1 MTNVHKDQA
10 VSGSDPK
17 GEVFAALAALVYA
30 AEKPVSGTYIDQ
42 SRVLAASID
51 AAVGGKGLYGSR
63 VLDIGCGFGT
73 TTEALCRYA
82 PASVTAVDSSEAM
95 VSLLYMVLIGEEPIE
110 SHLERYD
117 AKEKLRSFYPGLLT
131 SLREMRRGFRGNLF
145 QRMGGT
151 LLPAQGSCLK
161 LANQAQEPFDAIA
174 ANNMLHWPL
183 KAAME
188 KEEYADAFRSVFSQL
203 SAGLT
208 KSGICGAVEPK
219 DFMDD
224 DLDPKRN
231 ADLEAH
237 ETMSHPVRRAYE
249 ARLNQLLKER
259 HGIERGMPRTTKL
272 FQTSRLP
279 ALLEECGLKLESM
292 RVFESVRMG
301 DPFDSFAV
309 RAPMSTGTIDLPIET
324 KLDLGIE
331 AARLARQDLEGQEYG
346 PVYDHYFVWIMRKR

>member
-1 MTNVHKDQA
+1 M
-10 VSGSDPK
+10 
-17 GEVFAALAALVYA
+17 FAAHAALIYA

-51 AAVGGKGLYGSR
+51 AAMGGKGLYGSR

-73 TTEALCRYA
+73 TTMEGLCRYA
-82 PASVTAVDSSEAM
+82 TASITSIDSSAAM
-95 VSLLYMVLIGEEPIE
+95 VELLRIVLLGEESIE
-110 SHLERYD
+110 SHLDRYD
-117 AKEKLRSFYPGLLT
+117 AKTKLRSFYPGLLT
-131 SLREMRRGFRGNLF
+131 SLHEMRRGFRGNLF

-151 LLPAQGSCLK
+151 LHPAQGSCLE
-161 LANQAQEPFDAIA
+161 LAKQGLEPFDAIA

-183 KAAME
+183 KAEME
-188 KEEYADAFRSVFSQL
+188 KKPYEEAFRSVFSQL
-203 SAGLT
+203 SAVLATDGVV
-208 KSGICGAVEPK
+208 GAVEPK

-224 DLDPKRN
+224 DRYPDRN

-249 ARLNQLLKER
+249 ARLNELLRTR

-279 ALLEECGLKLESM
+279 VLLAECGLKLESM
-292 RVFESVRMG
+292 RVFESVRQG